1 MSYGRITGWGTNL
14 PDRVLTNDDLSR
26 IVDTSDEWI
35 TARSGIRSRH
45 VDGKVTEMS
54 AIAGRAAMDMAG
66 VDPDQV
72 DLLLLATTT
81 ADQQFPASASVVQHE
96 LGLTCGAVDMNAACS
111 GFVYGLVTAMQFMS
125 GGVDRIL
132 LVGADA
138 LSGIVDWTDRGTC
151 VLFGDGAGAV
161 MLERTG
167 DRPSLLG
174 WDLMSDGS
182 AADILYCDHGG
193 TIVMQGKEVF
203 RRAVMAMTDSAG
215 NAIARAGVTAEDISI
230 VVPHQAN
237 VRILEASLKRLG
249 IPMEKTA
256 IVLGHTGNTS
266 AASIPLALVDA
277 IDNDG
282 IAPGDLV
289 LMVGFGAGMSSA
301 AAVLRWDPP
310 AG

>member
-237 VRILEASLKRLG
+237 VRIIEASLKRLG

-282 IAPGDLV
+282 IAPGDLA

>member
-1 MSYGRITGWGTNL
+1 MSYGRITGWATNL
-14 PDRVLTNDDLSR
+14 PERVLTNDDLAEM
-26 IVDTSDEWI
+26 VDTSDEWI
-35 TARSGIRSRH
+35 TARSGIKSRH
-45 VDGKVTEMS
+45 IDGTVTEMS
-54 AIAGRAAMDMAG
+54 AIAGRAAMAMAG
-66 VDPDQV
+66 VDADQV

-111 GFVYGLVTAMQFMS
+111 GFVYGLVTAMQFMNGS
-125 GGVDRIL
+125 VDRIL
-132 LVGADA
+132 LIGADA

-161 MLERTG
+161 VLERTG
-167 DRPSLLG
+167 DEPSLLG

-193 TIVMQGKEVF
+193 TIVMHGKEVF
-203 RRAVMAMTDSAG
+203 RRAVMAMTDSAT
-215 NAIARAGVTAEDISI
+215 NAIARAGVTADDISI

-237 VRILEASLKRLG
+237 VRIIEASLKRLG
-249 IPMEKTA
+249 IPMERTA

-277 IDNDG
+277 IDNDR

-310 AG
+310 AS

>member
-1 MSYGRITGWGTNL
+1 
-14 PDRVLTNDDLSR
+14 
-26 IVDTSDEWI
+26 
-35 TARSGIRSRH
+35 
-45 VDGKVTEMS
+45 
-54 AIAGRAAMDMAG
+54 
-66 VDPDQV
+66 
-72 DLLLLATTT
+72 
-81 ADQQFPASASVVQHE
+81 
-96 LGLTCGAVDMNAACS
+96 MNAACS

-237 VRILEASLKRLG
+237 VRIIEASSSGSEYPWRRQRSCWAHRQHLGRLDY
-249 IPMEKTA
+249 PWP
-256 IVLGHTGNTS
+256 S
-266 AASIPLALVDA
+266 
-277 IDNDG
+277 
-282 IAPGDLV
+282 
-289 LMVGFGAGMSSA
+289 
-301 AAVLRWDPP
+301 
-310 AG
+310 